1 MTADNLPRHAL
12 DVEPLGSSEAFLEFS
27 EHLARAAQVDRPVLL
42 VGERGTGKELAAA
55 RLHYLSKRWQGPW
68 VALNCAAIAPE
79 LAESELFGHETGAF
93 TGAVARRIGRF
104 EAADT
109 GTLFLDEL
117 GQLSQAA
124 QGKILRT
131 VEYGVFERIGSTRTL
146 RTDVR
151 VVAAT
156 NADLPGMAA
165 KGEFR
170 ADLLDRLSFL
180 VLTLPPLRARDEDIL
195 LLANHFAQR
204 MAQELGFTGLIHY
217 GPRALQQLV
226 SHPWP
231 GNIRELKNTVE
242 RSVFHTR
249 GDEIESLELDPF
261 ASPWRL
267 RSQESRRNAD
277 NAPEQEAPQPPAA
290 PADLD
295 ADLRS
300 YTIRA
305 LRQALEECRHN
316 QRAAAKRLGL
326 SYNRFRGLY
335 RKYEGEL
342 GEGA

>member
-1 MTADNLPRHAL
+1 MALENLPRHAL
-12 DVEPLGSSEAFLEFS
+12 DIEPLGSSEPFLEFS

-79 LAESELFGHETGAF
+79 LVESELFGHETGAF

-117 GQLSQAA
+117 GQLSQEA

-180 VLTLPPLRARDEDIL
+180 VLTLPPLRARGEDIQ

-204 MAQELGFTGLIHY
+204 MAQELGLSGLVHF
-217 GPRALQQLV
+217 GPHALEQLV
-226 SHPWP
+226 SYSWP

-242 RSVFHTR
+242 RSVFHTQ
-249 GDEIESLELDPF
+249 GEEIESLELNPF
-261 ASPWRL
+261 ASPWQPHSHENGRL
-267 RSQESRRNAD
+267 TDQVP
-277 NAPEQEAPQPPAA
+277 APERPQPQPA

-295 ADLRS
+295 AALRD

-305 LRQALEECRHN
+305 LRQALEESRHN

-342 GEGA
+342 GKGV